1 MIKFKTNF
9 NLIFLFS
16 TILLIF
22 YSCSNTDKKISLKK
36 VEGSPAY
43 DNSSIE
49 IKDIS
54 NEGENFMF
62 SFDIN
67 NYDLGVQTKKEFDY
81 NLANSEL
88 GQHIHFIVNNGP
100 YSAHYVDNFETK
112 LTDDNSVIL
121 AFLSRSYHESV
132 KNPNAYILTQIGDT
146 NNIDL
151 ENEFIFYS
159 RPKGTYKGKKSWVL
173 LFCLIDINTDLD
185 PEGNKVKISIR
196 QNDKTHDFLVDEWT
210 PFYIEGLEK
219 GEVSITLELLDNDG
233 ELIETPFNPTSRTVV
248 LQ

>member
-1 MIKFKTNF
+1 MIKFKTNVS
-9 NLIFLFS
+9 LIFLFS

-22 YSCSNTDKKISLKK
+22 YSCSITDGKISLKK

-43 DNSSIE
+43 DNSSIA

-54 NEGENFMF
+54 NDGENFMF

-67 NYDLGVQTKKEFDY
+67 NYDLGAQTKKEFDY

-112 LTDDNSVIL
+112 LTADNSVIL

-146 NNIDL
+146 NNVDL

-159 RPKGTYKGKKSWVL
+159 RPKGTYKGSDTEKL
-173 LFCLIDINTDLD
+173 LLDFYLVNTDLG
-185 PEGNKVKISIR
+185 PEGNKVKISIM
-196 QNDKTHDFLVDEWT
+196 QNEETHDFLVDEWA
-210 PFYIEGLEK
+210 PFYIEGLDK

-233 ELIETPFNPTSRTVV
+233 ELIETPFNPSSRTVV
-248 LQ
+248 LE